1 MLTAE
6 QIMTPNVVTIP
17 PTTTIQEAIDLLV
30 VRRISGLPIT
40 DEAGRLVGIITEFA
54 LLAMAYDKNVQSDPV
69 ERHMTRDVITVSAT
83 DSLSRITDL
92 FILHRVRRLPVVKD
106 GRLVGLV
113 SRQDVLAALS
123 SQQAPICSA

>member
-6 QIMTPNVVTIP
+6 QIMTPGVVTIP
-17 PTTTIQEAIDLLV
+17 PSTTIQEAIDLLV
-30 VRRISGLPIT
+30 LRRISGLPVI
-40 DEAGRLVGIITEFA
+40 DASGRLIGIITEFA

-69 ERHMTRDVITVSAT
+69 ERHMTRDVITVAAT
-83 DSLSRITDL
+83 DSISKITDL
-92 FILHRVRRLPVVKD
+92 FILHRVRRLPVVRE
-106 GRLVGLV
+106 GRLLGLV